1 MTTSTMSPK
10 GKKTLFRVAIPLAV
24 WLGVWQLASW
34 WVGRDLLLPSPASVA
49 VCLAELGQT
58 GEFWLSA
65 VSTLTRVVCGL
76 VGGVVLGTLLA
87 FLTHFSTWADRIFSP
102 AIRVLR
108 ATPVVCFILLVYL
121 WVARANIPG
130 LIAGMMVLPV
140 VWGSMTAGLKA
151 VDGQLLELAR
161 AYGFSRLKTLRLI
174 YLPSLRPHF
183 TAALLNGFGLAW
195 KSGVAAEVLC
205 LPRPGIGTEINHAK
219 QAFETA
225 DLFAW
230 TAVVICLSLLME
242 RFLTRLIQRRRE
254 GAAA

>member
-1 MTTSTMSPK
+1 MSPK
-10 GKKTLFRVAIPLAV
+10 VKRALFRVAIPLAV

-34 WVGRDLLLPSPASVA
+34 WVGRDLLLPGPASVA
-49 VCLAELGQT
+49 GCLVELGQT

-65 VSTLTRVVCGL
+65 LYTLARVVAGL
-76 VGGVVLGTLLA
+76 VGGVVLGALLA
-87 FLTHFSTWADRIFSP
+87 FLTHFSPWADRMFSP

-140 VWGSMTAGLKA
+140 VWGSLTAGLQA
-151 VDGQLLELAR
+151 VDGQLLELAE

-205 LPRPGIGTEINHAK
+205 PPKFAIGSSIQ
-219 QAFETA
+219 QARQALETA
-225 DLFAW
+225 ELFAW
-230 TAVVICLSLLME
+230 TLVIVALSLVL
-242 RFLTRLIQRRRE
+242 E
-254 GAAA
+254 GLLGLWLKPRGEGTP

>member
-1 MTTSTMSPK
+1 M
-10 GKKTLFRVAIPLAV
+10 LFRVAIPLAV
-24 WLGVWQLASW
+24 WLGVWQLAAW
-34 WVGRDLLLPSPASVA
+34 WVGRDLLLPAPASVA

-65 VSTLTRVVCGL
+65 VSTLARVVCGL
-76 VGGVVLGTLLA
+76 VGGVVLGSLLA
-87 FLTHFSTWADRIFSP
+87 FLTHFSLWADRIFSP

-140 VWGSMTAGLKA
+140 VWGSLTAGLKA

-205 LPRPGIGTEINHAK
+205 PPKFAIGSSIQ
-219 QAFETA
+219 QARQALETPE
-225 DLFAW
+225 LFAW
-230 TAVVICLSLLME
+230 TAVIVVLSLVL
-242 RFLTRLIQRRRE
+242 E
-254 GAAA
+254 GLLGLWLKPRGEAAT

>member
-24 WLGVWQLASW
+24 WLGVWQLTSW

-49 VCLAELGQT
+49 ACLVELGQT

-65 VSTLTRVVCGL
+65 VSTLARVVGGL

-87 FLTHFSTWADRIFSP
+87 FLTHFSLWADRIFSP

-140 VWGSMTAGLKA
+140 VWGSLTAGLKA

-205 LPRPGIGTEINHAK
+205 PPKFAIGSSIQ
-219 QAFETA
+219 QARQALETPE
-225 DLFAW
+225 LFAW
-230 TAVVICLSLLME
+230 TAVIVVLSLVLE
-242 RFLTRLIQRRRE
+242 GLLGLWLKPRGE
-254 GAAA
+254 GAT

>member
-24 WLGVWQLASW
+24 WLGVWQLTSW

-49 VCLAELGQT
+49 ACLVELGQT

-65 VSTLTRVVCGL
+65 VSTLARVVGGL

-140 VWGSMTAGLKA
+140 VWGSLTAGLKA

-205 LPRPGIGTEINHAK
+205 PPKFAIGSSIQ
-219 QAFETA
+219 QARQALETPE
-225 DLFAW
+225 LFAW
-230 TAVVICLSLLME
+230 TAVIVVLSLVLE
-242 RFLTRLIQRRRE
+242 GLLGLWLKPRGE
-254 GAAA
+254 GAT

>member
-1 MTTSTMSPK
+1 MSPK
-10 GKKTLFRVAIPLAV
+10 GRKTLFRVAIPLAV

-49 VCLAELGQT
+49 ACLAELGQT

-65 VSTLTRVVCGL
+65 VSTLARVVCGL

-140 VWGSMTAGLKA
+140 VWGSLTAGLKA

-161 AYGFSRLKTLRLI
+161 AYGFSRLKTLCLI

-242 RFLTRLIQRRRE
+242 RFLTRLIQRKE
-254 GAAA
+254 KGAAA

>member
-49 VCLAELGQT
+49 ACLVELSQT

-140 VWGSMTAGLKA
+140 VWGSLTAGLKA
-151 VDGQLLELAR
+151 VDGQLLEIGR
-161 AYGFSRLKTLRLI
+161 A
-174 YLPSLRPHF
+174 H
-183 TAALLNGFGLAW
+183 
-195 KSGVAAEVLC
+195 V
-205 LPRPGIGTEINHAK
+205 
-219 QAFETA
+219 
-225 DLFAW
+225 
-230 TAVVICLSLLME
+230 
-242 RFLTRLIQRRRE
+242 
-254 GAAA
+254 

>member
-10 GKKTLFRVAIPLAV
+10 FPKTLFRVAIPLAV

-34 WVGRDLLLPSPASVA
+34 RVGRDLLLPSPASVA
-49 VCLAELGQT
+49 ACLVELGQT

-65 VSTLTRVVCGL
+65 VSTLARVVCGL
-76 VGGVVLGTLLA
+76 VGGVVLGALLA

-140 VWGSMTAGLKA
+140 VWGSLTAGLKA

-183 TAALLNGFGLAW
+183 TAAVLNGFGLAW

-205 LPRPGIGTEINHAK
+205 PPKFAIGSSIQ
-219 QAFETA
+219 QARQALETPE
-225 DLFAW
+225 LFAW
-230 TAVVICLSLLME
+230 TAVIVVLSLVLE
-242 RFLTRLIQRRRE
+242 GLLGLWLKPRGE
-254 GAAA
+254 GAT

>member
-1 MTTSTMSPK
+1 MTASTMSPK
-10 GKKTLFRVAIPLAV
+10 VKTKLFRVAIPLAV

-49 VCLAELGQT
+49 SCLVELGQT

-65 VSTLTRVVCGL
+65 LFTLARVVSGL

-87 FLTHFSTWADRIFSP
+87 FLTHFSPWADRIFSP

-121 WVARANIPG
+121 WVARSNIPG

-140 VWGSMTAGLKA
+140 VWGSLTAGLKA

-205 LPRPGIGTEINHAK
+205 PPKFAIGSSIQ
-219 QAFETA
+219 QARQALETPE
-225 DLFAW
+225 LFAW
-230 TAVVICLSLLME
+230 TAVIVVLSLVL
-242 RFLTRLIQRRRE
+242 E
-254 GAAA
+254 GLLGLWLKPRGEGNP

>member
-1 MTTSTMSPK
+1 MSPK
-10 GKKTLFRVAIPLAV
+10 VKRALFRVAIPLAV

-34 WVGRDLLLPSPASVA
+34 WVGRDLLLPGPASVA
-49 VCLAELGQT
+49 GCLVELGQT

-65 VSTLTRVVCGL
+65 LSTLARVVAGL
-76 VGGVVLGTLLA
+76 VGGVVLGALMA
-87 FLTHFSTWADRIFSP
+87 FLTHFSPWADRIFSP

-140 VWGSMTAGLKA
+140 VWGSLTAGLQA
-151 VDGQLLELAR
+151 VDGQLLELAE
-161 AYGFSRLKTLRLI
+161 AYGFSRLKILRLI

-205 LPRPGIGTEINHAK
+205 PPKFAIGASIQ
-219 QAFETA
+219 QARQALETPE
-225 DLFAW
+225 LFAW
-230 TAVVICLSLLME
+230 TLVIVALSLAL
-242 RFLTRLIQRRRE
+242 E
-254 GAAA
+254 GLLGLWLKPRGEGTP

>member
-1 MTTSTMSPK
+1 MSPK

-49 VCLAELGQT
+49 ACLVELSQT

-87 FLTHFSTWADRIFSP
+87 FLTHFSLWADRIFSP

-140 VWGSMTAGLKA
+140 VWGSLTAGLKA

-195 KSGVAAEVLC
+195 K
-205 LPRPGIGTEINHAK
+205 IGRAS
-219 QAFETA
+219 
-225 DLFAW
+225 
-230 TAVVICLSLLME
+230 CRE
-242 RFLTRLIQRRRE
+242 RV
-254 GAAA
+254 

>member
-1 MTTSTMSPK
+1 MSPK
-10 GKKTLFRVAIPLAV
+10 VKRALFRVAIPLAV

-34 WVGRDLLLPSPASVA
+34 WVGRDLLLPGPASVA
-49 VCLAELGQT
+49 GCLVELGQT

-65 VSTLTRVVCGL
+65 LSTLARVVAGL
-76 VGGVVLGTLLA
+76 VGGVILGALLA
-87 FLTHFSTWADRIFSP
+87 FLTHFSLWADRIFSP

-140 VWGSMTAGLKA
+140 VWGSLTAGLQA
-151 VDGQLLELAR
+151 VDGQLLELAE

-205 LPRPGIGTEINHAK
+205 PPKFAIGSSIQ
-219 QAFETA
+219 QARQALETPE
-225 DLFAW
+225 LFAW
-230 TAVVICLSLLME
+230 TLVIVALSLVL
-242 RFLTRLIQRRRE
+242 E
-254 GAAA
+254 GLLGLWLKPRGEGTQ

>member
-1 MTTSTMSPK
+1 MSPK
-10 GKKTLFRVAIPLAV
+10 VKRVLFRVAIPLAV

-34 WVGRDLLLPSPASVA
+34 WVGRDLLLPGPASVA
-49 VCLAELGQT
+49 GCLVELGQT

-65 VSTLTRVVCGL
+65 LSTLARVVAGL
-76 VGGVVLGTLLA
+76 VGGVVLGALLA
-87 FLTHFSTWADRIFSP
+87 FLTHFSPWADRIFSP

-140 VWGSMTAGLKA
+140 VWGSLTAGLQA
-151 VDGQLLELAR
+151 VDGQLLELAG
-161 AYGFSRLKTLRLI
+161 AYGFSRLKTLFLI

-205 LPRPGIGTEINHAK
+205 PPKFAIGSSIQ
-219 QAFETA
+219 QARQALETPE
-225 DLFAW
+225 LFAW
-230 TAVVICLSLLME
+230 TLVIVALSLVL
-242 RFLTRLIQRRRE
+242 E
-254 GAAA
+254 GLLGLWLKPRGEGTP

>member
-49 VCLAELGQT
+49 ACLVELSQT

-140 VWGSMTAGLKA
+140 VWGSLTAGLKA

-205 LPRPGIGTEINHAK
+205 PPKFAIGSSIQ
-219 QAFETA
+219 QARQALETPE
-225 DLFAW
+225 LFAW
-230 TAVVICLSLLME
+230 TAVIVVLSLVL
-242 RFLTRLIQRRRE
+242 E
-254 GAAA
+254 GLLGLWLKPRGECAT

>member
-1 MTTSTMSPK
+1 MTTSIMSPK
-10 GKKTLFRVAIPLAV
+10 EKKTLFRVAIPLAV

-49 VCLAELGQT
+49 ACLAELGQT

-65 VSTLTRVVCGL
+65 VSTLARVVCGL
-76 VGGVVLGTLLA
+76 VGGAVLGTLLA

-121 WVARANIPG
+121 WVTRANIPG

-140 VWGSMTAGLKA
+140 VWGSLTAGLKA

-161 AYGFSRLKTLRLI
+161 AYGFSRLKTLGLI

-183 TAALLNGFGLAW
+183 TAAVLNGFGLAW

-205 LPRPGIGTEINHAK
+205 PPKFAIGSSIQ
-219 QAFETA
+219 QARQALETPE
-225 DLFAW
+225 LFAW
-230 TAVVICLSLLME
+230 TAVIVVLSLVL
-242 RFLTRLIQRRRE
+242 E
-254 GAAA
+254 GLLGLWLKPRGEVAT